1 MKELV
6 GTLISVHTKAA
17 AEPDGAPEASLRA
30 ELDGLVGEA
39 HRGFSRVAQ
48 SYDPDPT
55 GTVRRNERQWSGV
68 SLEELAVIRVR
79 MGLRE
84 PLAPE
89 TLCAN
94 LYVEGIPGFS
104 QLPKGSRL
112 LFPSGAALLVEEGN
126 PPCRYIGELIEA
138 RHTTDS
144 GEPVAEK
151 LFPKAAMGLRGLVGV
166 VDIAGKLEPG
176 DRIVVQVFETP
187 EDSTES
193 GFRVAS
199 KAMEP

>member
-1 MKELV
+1 MRELI
-6 GTLISVHTKAA
+6 GTLVSVHIQAD
-17 AEPDGAPEASLRA
+17 PDPNDPPRESVIA

-39 HRGFSRVAQ
+39 HRGFSRIAQ

-68 SLEELAVIRVR
+68 STEELAVIRER

-94 LYVEGIPGFS
+94 LCVKGIPDFS
-104 QLPKGSRL
+104 KLPKGSRL

-126 PPCRYIGELIEA
+126 PPCSYIGELIEE
-138 RHTTDS
+138 RYTTGS
-144 GEPVAEK
+144 GETAAGT
-151 LFPKAAMGLRGLVGV
+151 LFPKSALGLRGVVGV
-166 VDIAGKLEPG
+166 VDIAGVLAPG
-176 DRIVVQVFETP
+176 DRIVVQVFEPP
-187 EDSTES
+187 E
-193 GFRVAS
+193 G
-199 KAMEP
+199 

>member
-1 MKELV
+1 MKQLI
-6 GTLISVHTKAA
+6 GTLVSVHTQADA
-17 AEPDGAPEASLRA
+17 DPDARPQESMIA

-39 HRGFSRVAQ
+39 HRGFSRVAE

-68 SLEELAVIRVR
+68 SMEELAVIRER

-94 LYVEGIPGFS
+94 ICVEGIPRFS
-104 QLPKGSRL
+104 QLPRGSRL

-126 PPCRYIGELIEA
+126 PPCSYIGERIET
-138 RHTTDS
+138 RYTTAS
-144 GEPVAEK
+144 GKPASGR
-151 LFPKAAMGLRGLVGV
+151 LFPKSALGLRGVVGV
-166 VDIAGKLEPG
+166 VDIAGVLALG
-176 DRIVVQVFETP
+176 DRIVVQVFEPP
-187 EDSTES
+187 E
-193 GFRVAS
+193 G
-199 KAMEP
+199 

>member
-6 GTLISVHTKAA
+6 GTLVSVHTQA
-17 AEPDGAPEASLRA
+17 GADPGDRPQESIVA
-30 ELDGLVGEA
+30 ELEGLVGEA

-68 SLEELAVIRVR
+68 SIEELAVIRER

-84 PLAPE
+84 PLTPE

-94 LYVEGIPGFS
+94 ICVAGIPGFS

-126 PPCRYIGELIEA
+126 SPCSYIGELIEA
-138 RHTTDS
+138 RYTTGS
-144 GEPVAEK
+144 GEPAVGK
-151 LFPKAAMGLRGLVGV
+151 RFPKSAMGLRGVVGV
-166 VDIAGKLEPG
+166 VDIAGVLAAG
-176 DRIVVQVFETP
+176 DRIVVQVFEP
-187 EDSTES
+187 TE
-193 GFRVAS
+193 G
-199 KAMEP
+199 

>member
-6 GTLISVHTKAA
+6 GTLVSVHTQRDS
-17 AEPDGAPEASLRA
+17 EPDGAPQESAVA

-39 HRGFSRVAQ
+39 HRGFSRVAE

-68 SLEELAVIRVR
+68 SIEELGVIRER

-94 LYVEGIPGFS
+94 VCVEGIPGFS
-104 QLPKGSRL
+104 QLPRGSRL
-112 LFPSGAALLVEEGN
+112 LFPSGAALLVEESN
-126 PPCRYIGELIEA
+126 PPCSYIGERIEA
-138 RHTTDS
+138 RHTTHS
-144 GEPVAEK
+144 GEPAAGR
-151 LFPKAAMGLRGLVGV
+151 LFPKAAMGLRGVVGV
-166 VDIAGKLEPG
+166 VDIAGRLAPG
-176 DRIVVQVFETP
+176 DRIVVQIFEPP
-187 EDSTES
+187 E
-193 GFRVAS
+193 G
-199 KAMEP
+199 

>member
-1 MKELV
+1 MKELI
-6 GTLISVHTKAA
+6 GTLVSVHTQADA
-17 AEPDGAPEASLRA
+17 DPGTRPQESMIA

-68 SLEELAVIRVR
+68 SIEELAVIRER

-94 LYVEGIPGFS
+94 ICVEGIPRFS
-104 QLPKGSRL
+104 QLPRGSRL

-126 PPCRYIGELIEA
+126 PPCSYIGERIDA
-138 RHTTDS
+138 RHTTGS
-144 GEPVAEK
+144 GEPAAGK
-151 LFPKAAMGLRGLVGV
+151 LFPKSAMGLRGLVGV
-166 VDIAGKLEPG
+166 VDIAGVLAPG
-176 DRIVVQVFETP
+176 DRIVVQVFEPP
-187 EDSTES
+187 E
-193 GFRVAS
+193 G
-199 KAMEP
+199 

>member
-1 MKELV
+1 MKELI
-6 GTLISVHTKAA
+6 GTLVFVNTGADA
-17 AEPDGAPEASLRA
+17 DPGAPRQESITA

-68 SLEELAVIRVR
+68 SIEELAVIRER

-84 PLAPE
+84 TLAPE

-94 LYVEGIPGFS
+94 ICVEGIPGFS

-126 PPCRYIGELIEA
+126 PPCSYIGELIEA
-138 RHTTDS
+138 RHTTVS
-144 GEPVAEK
+144 GEPPAGK
-151 LFPKAAMGLRGLVGV
+151 LFPKSAMGLRGVVGV
-166 VDIAGKLEPG
+166 VDIAGVLTPG
-176 DRIVVQVFETP
+176 DRVVAQVFESP
-187 EDSTES
+187 E
-193 GFRVAS
+193 G
-199 KAMEP
+199 

>member
-1 MKELV
+1 M
-6 GTLISVHTKAA
+6 T
-17 AEPDGAPEASLRA
+17 A

-39 HRGFSRVAQ
+39 HRGVSRVAQ

-68 SLEELAVIRVR
+68 SMEELAVIQER

-94 LYVEGIPGFS
+94 LCVEGIPGFS

-126 PPCRYIGELIEA
+126 PPCSYIGELIEA
-138 RHTTDS
+138 RHTTGS
-144 GEPVAEK
+144 GEPAAGK
-151 LFPKAAMGLRGLVGV
+151 LFPKSATGLRGVVGV
-166 VDIAGKLEPG
+166 VDIAGVLTRG
-176 DRIVVQVFETP
+176 DRVVVQVFEPP
-187 EDSTES
+187 E
-193 GFRVAS
+193 G
-199 KAMEP
+199 

>member
-1 MKELV
+1 MKELI
-6 GTLISVHTKAA
+6 GTLVSVHTQA
-17 AEPDGAPEASLRA
+17 DTDPEARPQDFVNA

-68 SLEELAVIRVR
+68 SIEELAVIRGR

-89 TLCAN
+89 MLCAN
-94 LYVEGIPGFS
+94 ICVAGIPRFS

-126 PPCRYIGELIEA
+126 PPCSYIGALIEE
-138 RHTTDS
+138 RHTTGS
-144 GEPVAEK
+144 GLPAAGK
-151 LFPKAAMGLRGLVGV
+151 LFPRSAMGLRGVVGV
-166 VDIAGKLEPG
+166 VDIAGVLAPG
-176 DRIVVQVFETP
+176 DRIIVQVFEPP
-187 EDSTES
+187 E
-193 GFRVAS
+193 G
-199 KAMEP
+199 

>member
-1 MKELV
+1 MKELT
-6 GTLISVHTKAA
+6 GTLVSVHTQVDAD
-17 AEPDGAPEASLRA
+17 PGAPPQESMTV

-48 SYDPDPT
+48 SYDPDPI

-68 SLEELAVIRVR
+68 SIEELDVIRER

-94 LYVEGIPGFS
+94 ICVAGIPGFS

-112 LFPSGAALLVEEGN
+112 LFPCGAALLVEEGN
-126 PPCRYIGELIEA
+126 PPCSYIGELIEL
-138 RHTTDS
+138 RHTTGS
-144 GEPVAEK
+144 GEPAAGK
-151 LFPKAAMGLRGLVGV
+151 LFPKSAMGQRGVVGV
-166 VDIAGKLEPG
+166 VDIAGVLTPG
-176 DRIVVQVFETP
+176 DRVVAQVFEPP
-187 EDSTES
+187 E
-193 GFRVAS
+193 G
-199 KAMEP
+199 